1 MKEMDFER
9 ELAIARR
16 IVTRSAESSMKHFET
31 GIEME
36 DKTDSSPV
44 TNADRE
50 AEVFIAAALAEAF
63 PEDGQRGEEGVSQ
76 PSKSGRT
83 WIIDPIDGT
92 RDFIRGNAQWGVLLG
107 LEVDGK
113 PSAGVAHFPVMGKTF
128 MGAVGGGAFCNDS
141 RIRVSNIDRADRA
154 VLCFN
159 GLQNN
164 RKWPYRDT
172 VLDFISQFWC
182 MRSMSGSP
190 DVMMVACGQ
199 ADVWVEPSAQPWDLC
214 PMKVIV
220 EEAGG
225 KFFNFEGTDS
235 IYAGNALVCTP
246 AFEKLLRDTFVTP
259 ANLRRPA

>member
-1 MKEMDFER
+1 MHFER
-9 ELAIARR
+9 ELTIARR
-16 IVTRSAESSMKHFET
+16 IVTRSADLSMKHFEA

-36 DKTDSSPV
+36 DKSDDSPV

-50 AEVFIAAALAEAF
+50 AEVYISAALEEAF
-63 PEDGQRGEEGVSQ
+63 PEDGQMGEEGVAK
-76 PSKSGRT
+76 PSRSGRT

-107 LEVDGK
+107 LEADGK
-113 PSAGVAHFPVMGKTF
+113 PAAGVAHFPVMGKTY
-128 MGAVGGGAFCNDS
+128 MASVGGGAWCNDR
-141 RIRVSNIDRADRA
+141 RIQVSAVDRLDRA

-159 GLQNN
+159 GMQNN
-164 RKWPYRDT
+164 RKWAYRDI
-172 VLDFISQFWC
+172 VLDFISKFWC

-190 DVMMVACGQ
+190 DIMMVASGQ
-199 ADVWVEPSAQPWDLC
+199 ADVWIEPSAKPWDLC

-225 KFFNFEGTDS
+225 KFFNFDGTDS

-246 AFEKLLRDTFVTP
+246 AFEQLLRDTFVRKP
-259 ANLRRPA
+259 